1 MKSHTRKFI
10 GVIVGLSV
18 LALAAGVFVWSG
30 LYNIGADDPHFR
42 PTYAILET
50 LRDRSIETRAAK
62 LEIPDLSDP
71 AKITQ
76 GAGNYNAMCIGC
88 HLSPG
93 MADSELSKGLYPA
106 PPNLSTEVVKPEHA
120 FWVIKHGIKASG
132 MPAWGKSMS
141 DDYIWNM
148 VAFLQRL
155 PKLDDEQYKALVATS
170 GGHDHGG
177 GETMASMPGM
187 AIGEAMPHDDLPGAH
202 DQPAVDESK
211 PHTDAPGAHDKKPAA
226 NASNGH
232 LDPPGAPPHGH

>member
-76 GAGNYNAMCIGC
+76 GAGNYNARCNGC
-88 HLSPG
+88 
-93 MADSELSKGLYPA
+93 
-106 PPNLSTEVVKPEHA
+106 NL
-120 FWVIKHGIKASG
+120 
-132 MPAWGKSMS
+132 
-141 DDYIWNM
+141 
-148 VAFLQRL
+148 
-155 PKLDDEQYKALVATS
+155 
-170 GGHDHGG
+170 
-177 GETMASMPGM
+177 
-187 AIGEAMPHDDLPGAH
+187 
-202 DQPAVDESK
+202 
-211 PHTDAPGAHDKKPAA
+211 
-226 NASNGH
+226 
-232 LDPPGAPPHGH
+232 

>member
-1 MKSHTRKFI
+1 
-10 GVIVGLSV
+10 
-18 LALAAGVFVWSG
+18 
-30 LYNIGADDPHFR
+30 
-42 PTYAILET
+42 
-50 LRDRSIETRAAK
+50 
-62 LEIPDLSDP
+62 
-71 AKITQ
+71 
-76 GAGNYNAMCIGC
+76 
-88 HLSPG
+88 
-93 MADSELSKGLYPA
+93 MADTELSRGLYPA
-106 PPNLSTEVVKPEHA
+106 PPNLSKETVDAASA
-120 FWVIKHGIKASG
+120 FWIIKHGIKASG